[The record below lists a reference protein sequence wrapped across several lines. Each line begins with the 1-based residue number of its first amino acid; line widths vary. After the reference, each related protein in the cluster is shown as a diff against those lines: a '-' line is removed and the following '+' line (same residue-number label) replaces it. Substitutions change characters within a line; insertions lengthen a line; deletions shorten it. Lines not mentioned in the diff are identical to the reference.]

1 MTDKRIMYLETNYL
15 ICLNETL
22 AGNGLISVWIY
33 LSLKMCTV
41 WKPANCFALQII

>member
-15 ICLNETL
+15 ICLNGTL
-22 AGNGLISVWIY
+22 AGNGLMSIWIY
-33 LSLKMCTV
+33 LSLTMYMV